1 MSHICGFREKL
12 EQDKV
17 SSITAKIQARQTQT
31 QNRGMYGQNQR
42 RPLRT
47 RKVKLSGPGV
57 KWAAGA
63 SQGGGLDS
71 QKDTPLAALMKAGM
85 LNSGNIVDANCAWSL
100 NLKPLLTY

>member
-1 MSHICGFREKL
+1 MHVAPLEERIHCAKQEENVSHICGFRERL

-17 SSITAKIQARQTQT
+17 SSITAKIQVRQTQT
-31 QNRGMYGQNQR
+31 QNRGMYGQSQR

-63 SQGGGLDS
+63 SQGGGLES
-71 QKDTPLAALMKAGM
+71 QKDTPRL
-85 LNSGNIVDANCAWSL
+85 
-100 NLKPLLTY
+100 P